1 MNDTTIVEVD
11 QGDLAG
17 VRAWWEADCEA
28 TRHGRPFAVCQPW
41 KHLRSAVQEPS
52 PYHRLVLLAARTGGR
67 VVGTALLGLSLRDNL
82 HLVDLQIS
90 VLPGRRRKGIG
101 SQLYDAA
108 SARLGAE
115 GRTTIVGEANTP
127 ADGDDGAV
135 AFARSLGFESVHTE
149 HHLWLPLPVE
159 PDQVA
164 QLRGRVDHLA
174 GGYDVL
180 TWGNRCPQEY
190 VAAYCAMASQMSTDA
205 PYGRI
210 DWEPV
215 RLDEERLRA
224 EETRTAG
231 AYDRVVAVARR
242 RSDRAFAG
250 YSVLYLPRDERHA
263 LQDDTLVMR
272 EHRGHRLGLLLK
284 LTTLDILRRDHPE
297 RTSLHSWT
305 WPENHAMLRTNLAFG
320 YTPVELMHE
329 MQRVDAGP
337 ARG

>member
-1 MNDTTIVEVD
+1 MV
-11 QGDLAG
+11 GGRLRGHAA
-17 VRAWWEADCEA
+17 R
-28 TRHGRPFAVCQPW
+28 RPFAVCQPW
-41 KHLRSAVQEPS
+41 EHLRSAVQEPS

-90 VLPGRRRKGIG
+90 VLPGRRRQGIG

-190 VAAYCAMASQMSTDA
+190 VAASAPMASQMSTDA

-242 RSDRAFAG
+242 RSDRAFAATRCSTCPETSATPSRTTPWSCESTAATG
-250 YSVLYLPRDERHA
+250 GAAPQADHARHPAARSPRAHLAAQLDLAEEPRDAAHQPRVRLHP
-263 LQDDTLVMR
+263 
-272 EHRGHRLGLLLK
+272 RGV
-284 LTTLDILRRDHPE
+284 ISRDAAS
-297 RTSLHSWT
+297 RC
-305 WPENHAMLRTNLAFG
+305 G
-320 YTPVELMHE
+320 
-329 MQRVDAGP
+329 AGP
-337 ARG
+337 RVGWGAGR